1 MKKMFSKRA
10 LRVVL
15 IVGILCLFV
24 GTSIFAK
31 LTESKEITDNSLL
44 TGLTAITQEIGK
56 FSFNM
61 GTMYIS
67 MLMSALA
74 IILWYCL
81 QVIFVS
87 TGTTDNL
94 YQIPFPDTV
103 IFNRMPLFDANF
115 INPDSSSPLFAINSV
130 VAGIYNSFV
139 VIAITAFIVVTMLI
153 GIKLVLSTIASQ
165 KAQYKKAITAWA
177 SGILILL
184 SLQWI
189 LAGIFV
195 INETI
200 VQKIYD
206 LSRVDSNWY
215 FNVRTV
221 ASIPY
226 IGSTLSQFTSW
237 FDVSGSSVGLFSCTD
252 DIVKNEALAG
262 MLGCVPGYL
271 GLVLKYMLEGYG
283 GNIIGSLI
291 AFIVMGQTVA
301 VIFMYVKRVF
311 FTLLLG
317 IVGPLI
323 VVVDTLNRSMG
334 KNSQIF
340 INWLKQISLTVL
352 MQSFHAIYLYITIK
366 MIIGIGNTMSN
377 QTMAAIIIIL
387 LTSGL
392 IKFEKMFKQLF
403 GIGDSVVGDLKGSS
417 DKAMGKIGAGMMAAK
432 ALADNGVKLAQNTA
446 KRDDLIGRRD
456 ALRGKPGVGTSGS
469 PVSSGAPRQRT
480 RPSLGGDKEGL
491 LPSGMMAN
499 SNVTNNENTQMTT
512 LGQNSIEDAGA
523 GLNMRAGATTGTNTG
538 STIGGNDDV
547 KAILSDIR
555 NQLAQKNQTDKQ
567 AELRAIETELGKV
580 EGNIASAKLASIM
593 GPANALAGMAIG
605 IGADNGA
612 IGATVTTALDAAA
625 EKVGQRG
632 ADATRKALYEE
643 AKAEGRDN
651 PDILRKGTT
660 NVIKQEI
667 TNSVTLKNVKD
678 AADILSGKYNSS
690 NVKKTSNKTDDSE

>member
-10 LRVVL
+10 LKIVL

-24 GTSIFAK
+24 GTSIYAK
-31 LTESKEITDNSLL
+31 LTEYNELADNDL
-44 TGLTAITQEIGK
+44 TTTLTKITQEIGK

-61 GTMYIS
+61 GTMWLS
-67 MLMSALA
+67 MLMSGLA
-74 IILWYCL
+74 IMLWYCL
-81 QVIFVS
+81 QVIFVYS
-87 TGTTDNL
+87 GTTENV

-103 IFNRMPLFDANF
+103 IFNKMSLFDANF

-139 VIAITAFIVVTMLI
+139 VIAITAFILVTMLI

-165 KAQYKKAITAWA
+165 KAQYKKAITSWA
-177 SGILILL
+177 AGILILL
-184 SLQWI
+184 SLHWI
-189 LAGIFV
+189 LAGIFI

-215 FNVRTV
+215 FNIRTV

-226 IGSTLSQFTSW
+226 VGSTISQFTSW
-237 FDVSGSSVGLFSCTD
+237 FNVSGSNVGLFTCTD
-252 DIVKNEALAG
+252 EVIGNEQVAYA
-262 MLGCVPGYL
+262 LGCVPGYL

-283 GNIIGSLI
+283 GNIVGSLI
-291 AFIVMGQTVA
+291 AFVVMGQTIA
-301 VIFMYVKRVF
+301 VIFMYLKRVF

-317 IVGPLI
+317 LVGPLI

-340 INWLKQISLTVL
+340 INWLKQISLTIL
-352 MQSFHAIYLYITIK
+352 MQSFHAVYLYITIK

-377 QTMAAIIIIL
+377 QTMAAIVIIL
-387 LTSGL
+387 LTAGL

-417 DKAMGKIGAGMMAAK
+417 DKAMGKIGAGMIAAK
-432 ALADNGVKLAQNTA
+432 SLADNGVKLAQNTA
-446 KRDDLIGRRD
+446 KRNELVGRRD
-456 ALRGKPGVGTSGS
+456 ALRGKTGTGTSGN
-469 PVSSGAPRQRT
+469 PITSGGVRQRT

-491 LPSGMMAN
+491 LPSGTMPGVN
-499 SNVTNNENTQMTT
+499 GTNESGPHMSTIGKGTV
-512 LGQNSIEDAGA
+512 EDAGS
-523 GLNMRAGATTGTNTG
+523 GLNMGNGTTGINTG

-580 EGNIASAKLASIM
+580 EGNITSAKLASIM
-593 GPANALAGMAIG
+593 APANALAGMAIG
-605 IGADNGA
+605 IGADNSA
-612 IGATVTTALDAAA
+612 IGSTVTTALDAVA

-632 ADATRKALYEE
+632 ADASRRALYEE

-651 PDILRKGTT
+651 PDILRKETT

-667 TNSVTLKNVKD
+667 TNAVTLKKVRD
-678 AADILSGKYNSS
+678 VADILNGEYNAP
-690 NVKKTSNKTDDSE
+690 KGRKTSKNTEDNE